1 MYPKIKHNYIFPAP
15 IELGK
20 VLICAI
26 FLHFIITQDVK
37 SDENIFGRVTKYLQ
51 WYSDIDIESIVF
63 VEGNIENDIEEIRHW
78 YDQVT
83 FISQEQMSDILPF
96 VYTRNALKDSA
107 KTLTNVLLRNQ
118 KASLVVADIWQIS
131 NYSSNP
137 LNYLSEELLRS
148 HVWLFL
154 YPYKNITENNLRS
167 LTIFRQLENNENLKF
182 DSQASTLSYYFFDM
196 VYVFICY
203 YISKS

>member
-1 MYPKIKHNYIFPAP
+1 MYPKIKHNYLFAAP
-15 IELGK
+15 IEIGK
-20 VLICAI
+20 FSICAI
-26 FLHFIITQDVK
+26 VLHFIITQEVK

-96 VYTRNALKDSA
+96 VYTRNALKDAA
-107 KTLTNVLLRNQ
+107 KTLKNVLLRNQ
-118 KASLVVADIWQIS
+118 KASLVIADILQIS

-154 YPYKNITENNLRS
+154 YPYKNMTENNLRE
-167 LTIFRQLENNENLKF
+167 LTLFRQLENNENLKF
-182 DSQASTLSYYFFDM
+182 DSQASTLSYYYFDI

-203 YISKS
+203 